1 MQKRKNT
8 RWNIIRSSNQD
19 GMSLVELMVALMVLS
34 TGLLAVASL
43 FPYGSSSSVDARN
56 LTAAT
61 DFAQQKMEQ
70 LRGTNFFAPD
80 LTPGWHP
87 SVSGEQIGNN
97 NFYTRRYWVVD
108 TVDPAYQAKFIQ
120 VEVTWADVRPDTVRL
135 QTYRMR

>member
-8 RWNIIRSSNQD
+8 RWNIIRSSNRD

-43 FPYGSSSSVDARN
+43 FPYGSSSSVDDRN

-61 DFAQQKMEQ
+61 DLAQQKMEQ
-70 LRGTNFFAPD
+70 LRGTSFFAPD
-80 LTPGWHP
+80 LTQGWHP
-87 SVSGEQIGNN
+87 TVNGEQVGNN
-97 NFYTRRYWVVD
+97 NFYNRRYMVVD
-108 TVDPAYQAKFIQ
+108 TVDPIYQAKYIL
-120 VEVTWADVRPDTVRL
+120 VEVTWADARPDTIRL

>member
-1 MQKRKNT
+1 MLERKNR
-8 RWNIIRSSNQD
+8 RWNILRWSNRD

-43 FPYGSSSSVDARN
+43 FPYGSSSSIDDRN

-61 DFAQQKMEQ
+61 DLAQQKMEQ

-80 LTPGWHP
+80 LTQGWHP
-87 SVSGEQIGNN
+87 NVNGEQVGIN
-97 NFYTRRYWVVD
+97 NFYNRRYRVVD
-108 TVDPAYQAKFIQ
+108 TVDPVYLAKFIQ
-120 VEVTWADVRPDTVRL
+120 VEVTWADARPDTVRL